1 MHMSPI
7 AIHKKNIVTSKSSL
21 HQHNSILH
29 CIYKLLRRPLLFVA
43 VFTALFAGVTAAMID
58 LPAEKY
64 APLRVAVARAVLD
77 AEVSQNQTSSFVQ
90 LSDVLNNWSGINKE
104 SNTHAIVDTDLLVTA
119 FNPRGVDVDVKEYII
134 SYEDLGF
141 GLEEI
146 NDICDGNSYNEEE
159 HLLLVRVGLPPVGQ
173 NTTKKHMHYEVCH
186 LINNDEEQ
194 RRMKLRN
201 PTEHEA
207 IHYKDG
213 LGEYDVFVPPPGAH
227 KSKEVKWHPLDPPYT
242 ASDKI
247 TTKMKEAVQSFL
259 KVVKDDRDKVK
270 KRKASTTTTN
280 NNNNNKKKKKLKRGN
295 SGQFAKA
302 KEGGDSSIEE
312 DDDNVADSPQRSP
325 QVSAKFSG
333 PIKTV
338 TAMKEKVVD
347 IALNNLDEEIVKQ
360 RKKIVESAMVLNKLV
375 RQSIQDSTQQTD
387 RLVWDY
393 ENEEPRQKLVTPLR
407 FMLPNGRIGVVYTIE
422 EGIIFIN
429 ELYDSLIDL
438 PEGKDTEDEARKRD
452 KKNIEIA
459 ENGGGQYFIPKRCE
473 LINKTNLTMLKKSQ
487 EIEKKLNRMFSG
499 KQTKF
504 DDEAQAIM
512 TAFNITGYGCSD
524 EATSFIQ
531 TGAWLGML
539 HELGVDVQ
547 AANVGKQSVSSRSLA
562 RWELNLATD
571 CLATVI
577 QEMKED
583 GATNVGIIT
592 DHGHRHKQDHF
603 VIVICWAGKDKDGKR
618 TLKFFC
624 PSIDKVGHSAK
635 QAANGVKK
643 VLERLS
649 VSGEKIKAKVLTGD
663 AGGGGAV
670 QHLYKELKELGIMTD
685 EDKETN
691 CALHGMQKAIE
702 NASKNTM
709 GDQGMGCRTPFQM
722 LYIFAALMSSLKEQG
737 GLKYVDRL
745 WSEVN
750 KQLKENEEWKSI
762 AKEKMTQ
769 AWKEHMT
776 IIKSL
781 EDDNDQNTAEKLDKL
796 MNEAPRNIQDPVW
809 TRWASVSPFILY
821 CCRTYPFFSYYIVSL
836 SLSLH
841 IPHTRLS
848 THARHS

>member
-43 VFTALFAGVTAAMID
+43 VFTALLAGFTAAMVD
-58 LPAEKY
+58 LKEKY
-64 APLRVAVARAVLD
+64 APLRIAAARALLE
-77 AEVSQNQTSSFVQ
+77 AEDNQNQTSSFTQ
-90 LSDVLNNWSGINKE
+90 LSFVLNNWSGINEE
-104 SNTHAIVDTDLLVTA
+104 SETHAIVDTDLLVAA
-119 FNPRGVDVDVKEYII
+119 FKPRGVDVDVIEYII

-146 NDICDGNSYNEEE
+146 NNICDGNSYNEEE

-194 RRMKLRN
+194 RCMKLRN

-213 LGEYDVFVPPPGAH
+213 LGKYDVFVPPPGAH
-227 KSKEVKWHPLDPPYT
+227 KSKVMKWHPLDPPYT

-259 KVVKDDRDKVK
+259 KVVKDDRDEVK
-270 KRKASTTTTN
+270 KRKANTTTN
-280 NNNNNKKKKKLKRGN
+280 TNNKKKKKQKRNKG
-295 SGQFAKA
+295 GKFTKA
-302 KEGGDSSIEE
+302 KEGGDSSMEE
-312 DDDNVADSPQRSP
+312 DDDIDSPQRSP
-325 QVSAKFSG
+325 QVSAQFSG

-338 TAMKEKVVD
+338 TDLKKRMVD
-347 IALNNLDEEIVKQ
+347 VSLNDLDEKIAKQ
-360 RKKIVESAMVLNKLV
+360 RKKVVESAMVLNKLV
-375 RQSIQDSTQQTD
+375 RQSIQDSTQQPD
-387 RLVWDY
+387 RFVLDN
-393 ENEEPRQKLVTPLR
+393 ENEEPRQKLVTPLK
-407 FMLPNGRIGVVYTIE
+407 FMLPNGRIGEVLTIE

-452 KKNIEIA
+452 KTNIDIA
-459 ENGGGQYFIPKRCE
+459 ENGGGQYFIPRRCE
-473 LINKTNLTMLKKSQ
+473 LVNKTYLTMLKKSQ
-487 EIEKKLNRMFSG
+487 EIEKKLNRMYSG

-539 HELGVDVQ
+539 HELGVDVP
-547 AANVGKQSVSSRSLA
+547 AANVGKQSVSSRTLA

-737 GLKYVDRL
+737 GLKYVDTM

-762 AKEKMTQ
+762 AQEKMTQ

-809 TRWASVSPFILY
+809 TRWASVSPFILF
-821 CCRTYPFFSYYIVSL
+821 C
-836 SLSLH
+836 
-841 IPHTRLS
+841 
-848 THARHS
+848 